1 MNRKSHR
8 WKTTIR
14 WTLAVLLVTDLV
26 LLGLNLRT
34 GPSVQERRREI
45 EQLQRQHD
53 LLAADVR
60 RATDIQKKLAGVQ
73 REGDEFF
80 KRELREASSGYSSVV
95 ADLGSLAKSAGLK
108 TSAVTFRQQELAGR
122 GVTEVQVS
130 ATVEGDYPSLVSF
143 INGLERSRNF
153 YVLDSLMLASSS
165 QAGSLKLNL
174 QLRTYFRS

>member
-1 MNRKSHR
+1 MNRKPHR

-14 WTLAVLLVTDLV
+14 WTLAVLLVADVV

-34 GPSVQERRREI
+34 GPTVQERRKEI
-45 EQLQRQHD
+45 EQLQRQRD

-95 ADLGSLAKSAGLK
+95 ADLGSLAKTAGLK
-108 TSAVTFRQQELAGR
+108 TSAITFRQQELASR

-130 ATVEGDYPSLVSF
+130 TTVEGDYPSLVSF
-143 INGLERSRNF
+143 INGLERSSNF
-153 YVLDSLMLASSS
+153 YVLDSLVLASST
-165 QAGSLKLNL
+165 QTGSLKLNL

>member
-8 WKTTIR
+8 LKTTIR
-14 WTLAVLLVTDLV
+14 WTLAVLLVADLV
-26 LLGLNLRT
+26 LLGLNLRP
-34 GPSVQERRREI
+34 GPSQQERRKEI
-45 EQLQRQHD
+45 EQLQRQRD

-60 RATDIQKKLAGVQ
+60 RATDIEKKLAGVQ

-80 KRELREASSGYSSVV
+80 KRELRAASSGYSSVV
-95 ADLGSLAKSAGLK
+95 ADLGSLAKNAGLK
-108 TSAVTFRQQELAGR
+108 TSDVTFRQQELASR

-143 INGLERSRNF
+143 INGLERSPNF